1 MSGSVGLVRLQLVPM
16 MLARA
21 DVAHELGTW
30 FTSCLEMGILDVHR
44 VEETAI
50 QTASLE
56 QQHLV
61 SAEPLDHLTWCYE
74 IIILL
79 TCNFMEEGKELW
91 YMPAVKN
98 FVPPR
103 GVGMDSVTI

>member
-1 MSGSVGLVRLQLVPM
+1 MSGSVDLVRPQLVPM

-21 DVAHELGTW
+21 DVAHELGTR
-30 FTSCLEMGILDVHR
+30 FTSCLEMGVLDVHR
-44 VEETAI
+44 EEETAI

-61 SAEPLDHLTWCYE
+61 SAETLDHLTRCYE
-74 IIILL
+74 VIILL
-79 TCNFMEEGKELW
+79 TRNFVEESKELW

-103 GVGMDSVTI
+103 GVVIDSVTI